1 MIFLIINKTTTTNM
15 KTIIIEDEQLAAR
28 RLEQMIKNIDPTI
41 EIVAKLESVAESV
54 EWFKTNEQPDLIFLD
69 IHLEDG
75 LSFSIFEKV
84 KVNAPIIFTTAFD
97 EYAIK
102 AFKLKSI
109 DYLLKPI
116 VSDDLEKAI
125 SKFREW
131 GEKNQFVD
139 LKELYKLMHVK
150 EKTFRERFSV
160 VVGQKL
166 KSIDVKDIAYF
177 FSNSGITFVAMQT
190 KGQYSL
196 DISLDNLL
204 EELDPKLFFRVNRQY
219 LVSLNSIV
227 NIHIYPKSRLKL
239 ELNPSVPE
247 GVFVSLDKVVEFK
260 KWVDGA
266 KNA

>member
-1 MIFLIINKTTTTNM
+1 M

-28 RLEQMIKNIDPTI
+28 RLENMIREIDPEV
-41 EIVAKLESVAESV
+41 EILAKLESVKESV
-54 EWFKTNEQPDLIFLD
+54 EWFKKNEHPDLIFLD

-75 LSFSIFEKV
+75 LSFSIFDQV

-116 VSDDLEKAI
+116 VADDLKKAI
-125 SKFREW
+125 DKFRDW
-131 GEKNQFVD
+131 GEKKQLID
-139 LKELYKLMHVK
+139 VK
-150 EKTFRERFSV
+150 EWFKLVQGNSQNYRERFSV

-166 KSIDVKDIAYF
+166 KSIEAKDIAYF
-177 FSNSGITFVAMQT
+177 FSNSGITFVVMQT

-196 DISLDNLL
+196 DLSLDNLL
-204 EELDPKLFFRVNRQY
+204 EELDPKNFFRINRQY

-239 ELNPSVPE
+239 ELNPTVPE
-247 GVFVSLDKVVEFK
+247 GVFVSLDKVVDFK
-260 KWVDGA
+260 KWVDGVG
-266 KNA
+266 NA

>member
-1 MIFLIINKTTTTNM
+1 M

-28 RLEQMIKNIDPTI
+28 RLENMVKSIDPTI
-41 EIVAKLESVAESV
+41 EIVAKLESVEDSV
-54 EWFKTNEQPDLIFLD
+54 KWFKNNPHPDLIFLD

-84 KVNAPIIFTTAFD
+84 KVNVPIIFTTAFD

-116 VSDDLEKAI
+116 VQDDLEKAI
-125 SKFREW
+125 HKYREW
-131 GEKNQFVD
+131 GEKNQLVD

-150 EKTFRERFSV
+150 EKTYRDRFSV

-177 FSNSGITFVAMQT
+177 FSNSGITFVSMIS
-190 KGQYSL
+190 KSQYSL
-196 DISLDNLL
+196 DLSLDNLMD
-204 EELDPKLFFRVNRQY
+204 ELDPKLFFRVNRQY
-219 LVSLNSIV
+219 LVNLNAIV
-227 NIHIYPKSRLKL
+227 NIHIFPKSRLKL
-239 ELNPSVPE
+239 ELNPPVPE

-260 KWVDGA
+260 KWVDG
-266 KNA
+266 KGNE

>member
-1 MIFLIINKTTTTNM
+1 M

-28 RLEQMIKNIDPTI
+28 RLENMVKTIDPSI
-41 EIVAKLESVAESV
+41 DIVAKLESVSDSV
-54 EWFKTNEQPDLIFLD
+54 EWLRENEHPDLIFLD

-75 LSFSIFEKV
+75 LSFSIFDQ
-84 KVNAPIIFTTAFD
+84 VNVNVPIIFTTAFD

-116 VSDDLEKAI
+116 VQEDLEKAI
-125 SKFREW
+125 KKYRDW
-131 GEKNQFVD
+131 GEKQQLID
-139 LKELYKLMHVK
+139 LRELYKLMHVK
-150 EKTFRERFSV
+150 EKLYRERFSV

-177 FSNSGITFVAMQT
+177 FSNSGITFVVMQT

-204 EELDPKLFFRVNRQY
+204 EDLDPKQFFRVNRQY
-219 LVSLNSIV
+219 LVGLNSIV
-227 NIHIYPKSRLKL
+227 NIHIFPKSRLKL
-239 ELNPSVPE
+239 ELNPPVPE
-247 GVFVSLDKVVEFK
+247 GVFVSLDKVVDFK
-260 KWVDGA
+260 KWVDG
-266 KNA
+266 KS

>member
-1 MIFLIINKTTTTNM
+1 M

-28 RLEQMIKNIDPTI
+28 RLENMVKSIDSSM
-41 EIVAKLESVAESV
+41 EILVILESIAESV
-54 EWFKTNEQPDLIFLD
+54 EWLKKNEHPDLIFLD

-75 LSFSIFEKV
+75 LSFSIFDQV
-84 KVNAPIIFTTAFD
+84 KVNSPIIFTTAFD

-116 VSDDLEKAI
+116 IQTDLEKAI
-125 SKFREW
+125 AKFREW
-131 GEKNQFVD
+131 GEKKQTID
-139 LKELYKLMHVK
+139 ISELLHLMNGGK
-150 EKTFRERFSV
+150 QEFRERFSV

-190 KGQYSL
+190 KGQYSI

-204 EELDPKLFFRVNRQY
+204 LELDPKLFFRVNRQY
-219 LVSLNSIV
+219 LVNLNSIV
-227 NIHIYPKSRLKL
+227 NIHIFPKSRLKL
-239 ELNPSVPE
+239 ELNPAIPG
-247 GVFVSLDKVVEFK
+247 GVFVSLDKVVDFK
-260 KWVDGA
+260 KWVDGT
-266 KNA
+266 KN